1 MREIEYR
8 EAIREAIIEEMDRD
22 RKVFLIGE
30 DIGIYGGAFKAYKG
44 LLDKY
49 GPDRVI
55 NTPISEAAIIGAGI
69 GAALTGYR
77 PIVEI
82 MFIDFATLAMDQI
95 ANQAAKIHFMSGGSL
110 NVPLVI
116 RTQGGVGKGLAT
128 QHSQSLEAWFYHI
141 PGLKVVMP
149 STSYDV
155 KGLLKTAVR
164 DNSPVMFIEHK
175 MIYPVK
181 SPVPEEEYTIP
192 FGKADIKRK
201 GEDITIFAYSNMVL
215 RSLEAAEELEK
226 DRISCEIID
235 PRTLVPLDIDTVVN
249 SVKKT
254 GRLII
259 ASEACRRDS
268 VASDISARITER
280 AFDYLSAPVKI
291 VAGLD
296 TPIPYN
302 STLEQA
308 SIPQKADIIKAVKE
322 LLQKSP
328 RQR

>member
-181 SPVPEEEYTIP
+181 GPVPDEEYTIP

-226 DRISCEIID
+226 GGVSCEIID

-259 ASEACRRDS
+259 VSEACRRGS

-280 AFDYLSAPVKI
+280 AFDYLHAPVKI

>member
-55 NTPISEAAIIGAGI
+55 NTPISEAVIIGAGI

-116 RTQGGVGKGLAT
+116 RTQGGIGKGLAT

-181 SPVPEEEYTIP
+181 SPVPDEEYTIP

-259 ASEACRRDS
+259 VSEACRRGS

-322 LLQKSP
+322 LL
-328 RQR
+328 

>member
-1 MREIEYR
+1 MREIQYR

-77 PIVEI
+77 PIAEI

-95 ANQAAKIHFMSGGSL
+95 ANQAAKIHFMSGGSI

-116 RTQGGVGKGLAT
+116 RTQGGVGKGLAA

-149 STSYDV
+149 ATSYDV

-164 DNSPVMFIEHK
+164 DNSPVIFIEHK

-181 SPVPEEEYTIP
+181 GAVPKEEYTIP

-226 DRISCEIID
+226 DGISCEIID
-235 PRTLVPLDIDTVVN
+235 PRTLVPVSYTHL
-249 SVKKT
+249 
-254 GRLII
+254 
-259 ASEACRRDS
+259 
-268 VASDISARITER
+268 
-280 AFDYLSAPVKI
+280 
-291 VAGLD
+291 
-296 TPIPYN
+296 
-302 STLEQA
+302 TLPT
-308 SIPQKADIIKAVKE
+308 I
-322 LLQKSP
+322 LLV
-328 RQR
+328 